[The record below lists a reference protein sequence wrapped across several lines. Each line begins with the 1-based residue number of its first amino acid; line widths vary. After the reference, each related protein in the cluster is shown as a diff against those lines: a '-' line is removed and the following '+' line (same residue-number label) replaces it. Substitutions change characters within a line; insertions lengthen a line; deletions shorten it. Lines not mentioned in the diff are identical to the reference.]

1 MSSAGSPETYL
12 TGARRMNLS
21 TLLAA
26 LAALSVLML
35 LHSPLVGVALAV
47 AAVLTGSFLFFDP
60 LLYAAVFLLPLAP
73 MVELE
78 GFPIHDWASFSR
90 MLIFA
95 GILARKLLDREPLGA
110 WLWKGRFHKWMLLYV
125 AAAIASAAVVHPLE
139 GGAARSLSRLASYV
153 CFYYAVTAWVKD
165 SALLRKVIMSLLVS
179 TIAVCMLAFYQV
191 ADGSFGD
198 WFYSLYSNQSEVIPQ
213 WTGRVSS
220 VFLGVNFLAGYLNM
234 VLPLAM
240 AVQTWARD
248 TSLRR
253 AAKICFFLGAIT
265 LVLTQSRGA
274 YLGFLAMLLIAFK
287 TALTNKRERLNFL
300 PGFALAVIIGAGI
313 SYAATET
320 VSDTSFAGPTAK
332 ERFSGLDETTLE
344 RVQIYA
350 AAWNMF
356 AGSPVM
362 GIGYGNF
369 RARFNS
375 FTGDAP
381 TDLWDAHSLYLKVLA
396 ETGTIGFVCFF
407 AMTGSVLAL
416 ARRTWKNSPRDME
429 RVLALAALG
438 GVATVLTQG
447 LVESLVDLPQFGS
460 MLWLLFALLM
470 AGSQVE
476 RHSPQPF
483 PLTNRTSTSLDRL
496 PGRREGV

>member
-1 MSSAGSPETYL
+1 MSSVSSPETGSFPA
-12 TGARRMNLS
+12 GARRTNLS

-26 LAALSVLML
+26 LAASSILLL
-35 LHSPLVGVALAV
+35 LHSPLIGVALAI
-47 AAVLTGSFLFFDP
+47 AAVLAGSFLFFDP

-90 MLIFA
+90 ILIFA
-95 GILARKLLDREPLGA
+95 GVLARKLLGREPLGA

-125 AAAIASAAVVHPLE
+125 VAAIASAAVVHPLE
-139 GGAARSLSRLASYV
+139 GGAARSLSRLASYIF
-153 CFYYAVTAWVKD
+153 FYYAVTAWVKD
-165 SALLRKVIMSLLVS
+165 SEQLRKIIMSVLVAN
-179 TIAVCMLAFYQV
+179 IAVCMLAFLQV
-191 ADGSFGD
+191 ANGGFGD
-198 WFYSLYSNQSEVIPQ
+198 WFYRLYSNQGEVIPQ

-234 VLPLAM
+234 VLPLAL
-240 AVQTWARD
+240 AVQTWVRD

-253 AAKICFFLGAIT
+253 AAKICFFLGVIT

-274 YLGFLAMLLIAFK
+274 YLGFLAMLLIAFR
-287 TALTNKRERLNFL
+287 TVLTNKRERLKFL
-300 PGFALAVIIGAGI
+300 PGFALAVIIGAAI
-313 SYAATET
+313 SYASTQA
-320 VSDTSFAGPTAK
+320 VSDTGFAGPTAK

-350 AAWNMF
+350 TAWNMF

-396 ETGTIGFVCFF
+396 ETGAIGVFCFF
-407 AMTGSVLAL
+407 AMIGSFVVL
-416 ARRTWKNSPRDME
+416 ARRICKNSPRDME
-429 RVLALAALG
+429 RVLAMAALG
-438 GVATVLTQG
+438 GIATVLTQG

-460 MLWLLFALLM
+460 MLWLLFALVM
-470 AGSQVE
+470 AGSRVF
-476 RHSPQPF
+476 PATFPF
-483 PLTNRTSTSLDRL
+483 GEQNINGLGPLAGPT
-496 PGRREGV
+496 

>member
-1 MSSAGSPETYL
+1 MSSASSPEVGSFGPPGTRQ
-12 TGARRMNLS
+12 ARAS
-21 TLLAA
+21 TLLAV
-26 LAALSVLML
+26 LAASSVLLL
-35 LHSPLVGVALAV
+35 LHVPLAGVALAI
-47 AAVLTGSFLFFDP
+47 AAVMTGSFLFFDP
-60 LLYAAVFLLPLAP
+60 LLYAAIFLLPLAP

-78 GFPIHDWASFSR
+78 SLPIHDWASFSR

-95 GILARKLLDREPLGA
+95 GVLARKLLDREPLSA
-110 WLWKGRFHKWMLLYV
+110 WLWKGRFNKWMLVYV
-125 AAAIASAAVVHPLE
+125 AAAIASAAVIHPLE
-139 GGAARSLSRLASYV
+139 GGAERSLSRLASYV

-165 SALLRKVIMSLLVS
+165 SAQLRKIIMSVLVS
-179 TIAVCMLAFYQV
+179 TIAVCVLAFLQV
-191 ADGSFGD
+191 AGGSFGD
-198 WFYSLYSNQSEVIPQ
+198 WFYRLYSNQSEVIPP

-240 AVQTWARD
+240 AVQIWAGD
-248 TSLRR
+248 ASLRR
-253 AAKICFFLGAIT
+253 AAKSCFFLGVIA

-287 TALTNKRERLNFL
+287 TVVTKKRARLKLL

-313 SYAATET
+313 SYAATQA
-320 VSDTSFAGPTAK
+320 VSDTGVAGPTAR
-332 ERFSGLDETTLE
+332 ERFTSVDETTLE

-396 ETGTIGFVCFF
+396 ETGAIGFACFLAMIGSF
-407 AMTGSVLAL
+407 AVLA
-416 ARRTWKNSPRDME
+416 RGIWKNSPREME
-429 RVLALAALG
+429 RVLAVAALG
-438 GVATVLTQG
+438 GIATVLTQG

-460 MLWLLFALLM
+460 MLWLLFALVM
-470 AGSQVE
+470 AGSRVE
-476 RHSPQPF
+476 QSFLQPL
-483 PLTNRTSTSLDRL
+483 PLARKPSTA
-496 PGRREGV
+496 